1 MPGMRR
7 GDRRDA
13 NDDNARRN
21 IIIPQE
27 EPTSDET
34 LHERVLK
41 ARSELAS
48 TKFDRDKIQS
58 ELEEKNQSLAEI
70 STQLVHVQQSFQ
82 AAQSELEEKDKNL
95 AEKSSQLVHI
105 QQAFQTSQQ
114 KVATLKEESKQ
125 NHQLY
130 LAEQQNYQQTLA
142 LYDQERAASNEWLA
156 KYEAAEAQRNQYLDL
171 YNEAQTQLKY
181 ERRSKA
187 GIKGWE
193 TRRKQE
199 NQRLK
204 QEIGELTVLVRES
217 LSRKD
222 EALENLSLFADRM
235 DKIQTLVDSIE
246 GESPDNPI
254 GLLQK
259 FKRIW
264 ISIKDI
270 LSE

>member
-7 GDRRDA
+7 DDRRDA

-21 IIIPQE
+21 IHIPQN
-27 EPTSDET
+27 EPTSDAT
-34 LHERVLK
+34 LLQRLTQANSKRMK
-41 ARSELAS
+41 AEGDLV
-48 TKFDRDKIQS
+48 KI
-58 ELEEKNQSLAEI
+58 
-70 STQLVHVQQSFQ
+70 
-82 AAQSELEEKDKNL
+82 QSELEEKDKNL

-114 KVATLKEESKQ
+114 EVEAW
-125 NHQLY
+125 
-130 LAEQQNYQQTLA
+130 
-142 LYDQERAASNEWLA
+142 QEKSNEWLA
-156 KYEAAEAQRNQYLDL
+156 KYEAAEAQSTKYLAL

-204 QEIGELTVLVRES
+204 QEIGEMTVLVRES

-264 ISIKDI
+264 TSIKDI

>member
-70 STQLVHVQQSFQ
+70 STELVHVQQSFQ
-82 AAQSELEEKDKNL
+82 ASQMEIDTWK
-95 AEKSSQLVHI
+95 EKSN
-105 QQAFQTSQQ
+105 
-114 KVATLKEESKQ
+114 Q

-130 LAEQQNYQQTLA
+130 LEEQRKYQQTLV
-142 LYDQERAASNEWLA
+142 LYDQEKATSNEWLA
-156 KYEAAEAQRNQYLDL
+156 KYEAVEAQATKYLDL
-171 YNEAQTQLKY
+171 YSKAQEELKY

-204 QEIGELTVLVRES
+204 QAIGEMTVLVRES

-235 DKIQTLVDSIE
+235 DKIQTLVNSIE

>member
-1 MPGMRR
+1 MRR
-7 GDRRDA
+7 ADRKDSS
-13 NDDNARRN
+13 DDNASKN
-21 IIIPQE
+21 LHLPQE
-27 EPTSDET
+27 KPTIKFSDQLAT
-34 LHERVLK
+34 
-41 ARSELAS
+41 ARSELVVI
-48 TKFDRDKIQS
+48 KS
-58 ELEEKNQSLAEI
+58 ELEKKNQILSEKSLE
-70 STQLVHVQQSFQ
+70 LVHVQQAFQ
-82 AAQSELEEKDKNL
+82 SSQRDVETWQ
-95 AEKSSQLVHI
+95 EKSNQS
-105 QQAFQTSQQ
+105 
-114 KVATLKEESKQ
+114 
-125 NHQLY
+125 HQLY
-130 LAEQQNYQQTLA
+130 LAEHQNYQQTLVR
-142 LYDQERAASNEWLA
+142 YDKERATSNEWLA
-156 KYEAAEAQRNQYLDL
+156 KYEAAEAQSNKYLAL

-204 QEIGELTVLVRES
+204 QEIGEMTVLVRES

-235 DKIQTLVDSIE
+235 DKIQILVDSIE

>member
-21 IIIPQE
+21 LPSPQH
-27 EPTSDET
+27 EPTSIEELRQRLLEARAERIRTET
-34 LHERVLK
+34 ERDQIK
-41 ARSELAS
+41 
-48 TKFDRDKIQS
+48 S
-58 ELEEKNQSLAEI
+58 ELEEKTKILGDKS
-70 STQLVHVQQSFQ
+70 SQLVHVQQAFQ
-82 AAQSELEEKDKNL
+82 VSQQEVDTWM
-95 AEKSSQLVHI
+95 EKSN
-105 QQAFQTSQQ
+105 
-114 KVATLKEESKQ
+114 Q
-125 NHQLY
+125 NYQLY
-130 LAEQQNYQQTLA
+130 LEEQRKYQQTLV
-142 LYDQERAASNEWLA
+142 LYDQERARVNEWA
-156 KYEAAEAQRNQYLDL
+156 TKYAEVEAQNKQYLEL
-171 YNEAQTQLKY
+171 YNEAQADLKS

-193 TRRKQE
+193 TRRKKE
-199 NQRLK
+199 NQKLK
-204 QEIGELTVLVRES
+204 QEIGELTILVRES

-222 EALENLSLFADRM
+222 EALKNLSLFADRM
-235 DKIQTLVDSIE
+235 DKIQGLVNSIE
-246 GESPDNPI
+246 GESSDNPI